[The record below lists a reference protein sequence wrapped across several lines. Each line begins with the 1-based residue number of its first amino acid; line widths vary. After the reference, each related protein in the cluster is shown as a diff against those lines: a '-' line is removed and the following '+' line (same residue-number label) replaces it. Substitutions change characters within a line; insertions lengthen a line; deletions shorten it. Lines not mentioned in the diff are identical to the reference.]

1 MTRFAALLVALACSY
16 AWHAGAKDGCVNF
29 DDAKPGS
36 APKDW
41 LATETGIGTARWTV
55 ESEATAPSHPN
66 VLKQSGEAEFP
77 VCIYQKAKFVDG
89 FVEVKFN
96 PIAGRE
102 DQAAGIIFRAKDKDD
117 YYAARANALE
127 DNVVLFHTL
136 HGHREE
142 VKGVD
147 MKISSQQWHKLR
159 AEFHGSHIKVYF
171 DDKQVVETDD
181 DSIKGSGRAGLWTKS
196 DSVTL
201 FDDFC
206 FGESK

>member
-1 MTRFAALLVALACSY
+1 MKKFAGLLIVVASCLAQHAIAKETR
-16 AWHAGAKDGCVNF
+16 VNF

-36 APKDW
+36 APKGW

-55 ESEATAPSHPN
+55 ENDASAPSSPN

-77 VCIYQKAKFVDG
+77 VCIYQKAKFSDG
-89 FVEVKFN
+89 FVEVKFQ
-96 PIAGRE
+96 PVAGRE

-127 DNVVLFHTL
+127 DNLVLFHVL

-147 MKISSQQWHKLR
+147 MKVSAHTWHKLR
-159 AEFHGSHIKVYF
+159 AEFHGTHIIVCF
-171 DDKQVVETDD
+171 DGKPVVETDD
-181 DSIKGSGRAGLWTKS
+181 DSIKGFGKIGLWTKS